1 MKWYKK
7 LYLGENAEKSRYKVF
22 GRIRMNKF
30 SFNTYLIVLPSN
42 KENLLDIISA
52 NMLLQPYFKKKINL
66 DKIYVVGLA
75 KGREEALYLVRDI
88 IDEVYS
94 NTKGFDIAGYLHF
107 GVGRNRE

>member
-1 MKWYKK
+1 MKWYKN
-7 LYLGENAEKSRYKVF
+7 LYIGDKAKKAKYKVF
-22 GRIRMNKF
+22 GLIRKNRF
-30 SFNTYLIVLPSN
+30 TIDTYLITIADNPDN
-42 KENLLDIISA
+42 ILDIYSA
-52 NMLLQPYFKKKINL
+52 NVLKQPHFKKKNRNE
-66 DKIYVVGLA
+66 IYVVGLA

>member
-1 MKWYKK
+1 MM
-7 LYLGENAEKSRYKVF
+7 L
-22 GRIRMNKF
+22 
-30 SFNTYLIVLPSN
+30 
-42 KENLLDIISA
+42 SA
-52 NMLLQPYFKKKINL
+52 YL

>member
-1 MKWYKK
+1 MRWYRN
-7 LYLGENAEKSRYKVF
+7 LYLGDNAKKAKYKVF
-22 GRIRMNKF
+22 GRIRKGRF
-30 SFNTYLIVLPSN
+30 TS
-42 KENLLDIISA
+42 D
-52 NMLLQPYFKKKINL
+52 
-66 DKIYVVGLA
+66 VVWLA

>member
-1 MKWYKK
+1 MLKK
-7 LYLGENAEKSRYKVF
+7 QNIKYLAEYEKGEFTSDTF
-22 GRIRMNKF
+22 
-30 SFNTYLIVLPSN
+30 LITLPSSE
-42 KENLLDIISA
+42 ENLLDITSA
-52 NMLLQPYFKKKINL
+52 NFLLQPYFKKKINL

>member
-42 KENLLDIISA
+42 KENLLDIISV
-52 NMLLQPYFKKKINL
+52 NMKYIPIQDHLIS
-66 DKIYVVGLA
+66 V
-75 KGREEALYLVRDI
+75 DI
-88 IDEVYS
+88 CILEIGEHNASY
-94 NTKGFDIAGYLHF
+94 IAFNY
-107 GVGRNRE
+107 

>member
-1 MKWYKK
+1 MRWYRN
-7 LYLGENAEKSRYKVF
+7 LYLGDNAKKAKYKVF
-22 GRIRMNKF
+22 GRIRKGRF
-30 SFNTYLIVLPSN
+30 TSDTFLITLPSSE
-42 KENLLDIISA
+42 ENLLDITSA
-52 NMLLQPYFKKKINL
+52 NFLLQPYFKKKINL
-66 DKIYVVGLA
+66 VGLA

>member
-1 MKWYKK
+1 MLKK
-7 LYLGENAEKSRYKVF
+7 QNIKYLAEYEK
-22 GRIRMNKF
+22 GDLHRI
-30 SFNTYLIVLPSN
+30 PSSE
-42 KENLLDIISA
+42 ENLLDITSA
-52 NMLLQPYFKKKINL
+52 NFLLQPYFKKKINL